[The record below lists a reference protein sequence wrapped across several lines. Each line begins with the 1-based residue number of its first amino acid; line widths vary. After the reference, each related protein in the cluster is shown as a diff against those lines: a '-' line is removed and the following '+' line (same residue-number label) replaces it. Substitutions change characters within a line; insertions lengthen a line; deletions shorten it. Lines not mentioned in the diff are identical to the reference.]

1 MNPMVEIITQPPTF
15 ETLDSVIPY
24 LMDEDTDLRRKAVY
38 ALGNF
43 DSDKVHGHAL
53 ARLEDPNRGVR
64 EAAAEIVERL
74 PLPASGPKLV
84 SLLGSPHIEIRNLA
98 AKILMKIGHG
108 VVSDL
113 LAGLKT
119 DDQDVRK
126 FIVDILGSIGSKEA
140 VPELIPLLF
149 ADKDDNVVVST
160 VEALGKIAAPEALEP
175 LIRLFNER
183 PEMQFETIEAVGFIA
198 QPVGQVFLQKLLG
211 KTEDP
216 LMLLALVDA
225 LGNSG
230 DPDAIP
236 ALAGIFGRVGEELD
250 KRVVQALFSVGSKSG
265 VNVMVN
271 CSDVYMHAVLSELKS
286 ENQEL
291 CDLVGE
297 QIERYPQTPCI
308 AHLLKHAQD
317 LPVQLLEKII
327 AASYQNDELAGQLMP
342 LIHHPDE
349 RISIPALEL
358 SGMHTPVEVLQ
369 GPLGEFLL
377 DPATDPDMLSAAIQ
391 VAGYR
396 KMTRLAGVMEK
407 LMNHREY
414 EVCSLADQAY
424 QYLTSLA
431 DDEDGTQLT

>member
-1 MNPMVEIITQPPTF
+1 MVELTLHPTF
-15 ETLDSVIPY
+15 ETLDRVIPY

-43 DSDKVHGHAL
+43 DSDQVQGYAL

-74 PLPASGPKLV
+74 PLNTSGPKLV

-98 AKILMKIGHG
+98 AKILMKIGGG
-108 VVSDL
+108 VVGDL

-126 FIVDILGSIGSKEA
+126 FIVDILGVIGSKNA
-140 VPELIPLLF
+140 VQELIQLLF
-149 ADKDDNVVVST
+149 SDPDDNVVVST

-175 LIRLFNER
+175 LIRFFNER
-183 PEMQFETIEAVGFIA
+183 SDMQIETIEAVGFIA
-198 QPVGQVFLQKLLG
+198 QPAGQIFLQKLLG
-211 KTEDP
+211 ETDDP

-230 DPDAIP
+230 DPGSIP
-236 ALAGIFGRVGEELD
+236 ALAGIFGRVGAELD
-250 KRVVQALFSVGSKSG
+250 KRVVQALFSVGSKAG

-271 CSDVYMHAVLSELKS
+271 CSEMYMHAVLSELNS

-291 CDLVGE
+291 CTLIGE

-308 AHLLKHAQD
+308 THLLSHSKD

-327 AASYQNDELAGQLMP
+327 AASYHNDELAAQLIP

-358 SGMHTPVEVLQ
+358 SGMHAPVEILQ
-369 GPLGEFLL
+369 EPLSEFLL
-377 DPATDPDMLSAAIQ
+377 NPATDPDMLSAAIQ

-396 KMTRLAGVMEK
+396 KMTRLASVMEQ

-414 EVCSLADQAY
+414 EVGNLAGQAY
-424 QYLTSLA
+424 QYLISLA
-431 DDEDGTQLT
+431 DDDNGTHQS